1 MPSGNDIWILDYYKS
16 KFKFLD
22 INTTINIW
30 IYSMEIFEE
39 ITEIYNAKMR
49 LLSWLYDEIKI
60 QSDSGI
66 SKDLLNE
73 KGQKLPLNY

>member
-1 MPSGNDIWILDYYKS
+1 
-16 KFKFLD
+16 
-22 INTTINIW
+22 
-30 IYSMEIFEE
+30 MEMFEE
-39 ITEIYNAKMR
+39 EIEIYNAKLR

-60 QSDSGI
+60 QSDI